1 MVCVQELIKFRSLK
15 SDEGVFMVN
24 GPDSNFI
31 MQKLASLSSG
41 DGYGFYEQRVSS
53 A

>member
-31 MQKLASLSSG
+31 MQKLASG